1 MYIILRI
8 IVETTHLVISQYAHD
23 ATNNGRV
30 HTSTYTTIM
39 SIYAHA
45 FSVKP
50 EKKNDCEASLLRRT
64 FKGTNT
70 TFLSFSLSLS
80 IYLLQYADL
89 AQPEMRALCE
99 LVGTLNV

>member
-1 MYIILRI
+1 MYIMMQI
-8 IVETTHLVISQYAHD
+8 IVDHTHLVISQYAHD
-23 ATNNGRV
+23 ANNGRV

-39 SIYAHA
+39 SIYAHT

-50 EKKNDCEASLLRRT
+50 KKKNDCKTSLLRRT

-70 TFLSFSLSLS
+70 TFLFSLSLS